1 MSFDL
6 EAAKAINDEESD
18 SKLCFG
24 DEMSESDLKE
34 AIEDYQNWCNNHYED
49 LEVDLSE
56 IPVEI
61 SHKMKRTAGKV
72 KFNKST
78 KRIKVIRYA
87 FKAYQEWGWKKFA
100 KTIRHELIHI
110 HTLQNH
116 DKGGHGALF
125 KSLVDP
131 LDTHRH
137 CEKFATKDAKYLLS
151 CKECGQEVA
160 QRFRKS
166 KTVKNPEKYRS
177 NCCNEVLEV
186 ETL

>member
-18 SKLCFG
+18 SEPCFG
-24 DEMSESDLKE
+24 DEMNGSDLKE
-34 AIEDYQNWCNNHYED
+34 AIKEYQSWCSNHYDD
-49 LEVDLSE
+49 LEVDLSD

-72 KFNKST
+72 TFQKAT
-78 KRIKVIRYA
+78 KDITVIRYA
-87 FKAYQEWGWKKFA
+87 LKAYQEWGWEKFA
-100 KTIRHELIHI
+100 KTIRHELIHV

-116 DKGGHGALF
+116 DKGGHGRLF

-137 CEKFATKDAKYLLS
+137 CEKFATKDAKYLLL
-151 CKECGQEVA
+151 CKGCGQEVA
-160 QRFRKS
+160 QRFQKS
-166 KTVKNPEKYRS
+166 KTVKQPEKYRS
-177 NCCNEVLEV
+177 NCCKAELEV